1 MDFSELRGVDD
12 VLKSL
17 EANIVMPFE
26 NDELACELGI
36 RPKRGVLLAGPP
48 GTGKTTVG
56 RALAHRLK
64 GKFFLID
71 GTFISGTRDFYSEVH
86 HVFETAKD
94 NAPSGHSGIGTTL
107 SGNMMTLAAIYATL
121 TEVATESAYQ
131 HMLVLASLLEQQL
144 TTSIKSHNLAWN
156 ISRMG
161 ARLELQ
167 FCAKPPSNAAEARE
181 AQNDT
186 LESAIHLYLLNRGVL
201 LTPFHNMM
209 LVSPATTLTDIAQLI
224 QVFNDCLEVFTK
236 K

>member
-1 MDFSELRGVDD
+1 
-12 VLKSL
+12 
-17 EANIVMPFE
+17 
-26 NDELACELGI
+26 
-36 RPKRGVLLAGPP
+36 
-48 GTGKTTVG
+48 
-56 RALAHRLK
+56 
-64 GKFFLID
+64 
-71 GTFISGTRDFYSEVH
+71 
-86 HVFETAKD
+86 
-94 NAPSGHSGIGTTL
+94 
-107 SGNMMTLAAIYATL
+107 
-121 TEVATESAYQ
+121 
-131 HMLVLASLLEQQL
+131 
-144 TTSIKSHNLAWN
+144 
-156 ISRMG
+156 MG